1 MINTFY
7 RATGLMLSPS
17 GPRAKLSILIYHRVL
32 PDTDELLPGE
42 VSAQSFE
49 AQMIALKSAFNVLP
63 LSEAIARLKSTSL
76 PARAACITFDDG
88 YADNASIA
96 LPILQRHGLPATF
109 FIATAYLNG
118 GRMFNDTVIHAIRH
132 SRIDRVDLTELG
144 LGEHELGTLEDKRKA
159 LSKILW
165 NIRYHLPVNQRENA
179 AEEIAQ
185 QLAYIPAPKDLMMD
199 DRQVKAI
206 ADAGMEIGGHTAN
219 HPILARLDTAAAC
232 QEVAEGKEY
241 LEALLGAK
249 VTLFAYP
256 NGRPGIDYLPEQT
269 DIPRKLGF
277 ESAVSTHW
285 GAANKGCDI
294 FQLPR
299 FTPHSNDI
307 NKFTPLLFQNLM
319 RKIC

>member
-7 RATGLMLSPS
+7 RATGRMLSPS

-32 PDTDELLPGE
+32 PDADELLPGE
-42 VSAQSFE
+42 VSAQTFD
-49 AQMIALKSAFNVLP
+49 AQMTALKSAFNVLP
-63 LSEAIARLKSTSL
+63 LSEAIARLKSSSL

-96 LPILQRHGLPATF
+96 LPILQCHGLPATF

-132 SRIDRVDLTELG
+132 SRVDRVDLTGLG
-144 LGEHELGTLEDKRKA
+144 LGEHALGTLEDKRKA

-165 NIRYHLPVNQRENA
+165 NIRYHLPVNRRENA

-185 QLAYIPAPKDLMMD
+185 RVADIPAPKDLMMD
-199 DRQVKAI
+199 DGQVQAL
-206 ADAGMEIGGHTAN
+206 ANAGMEIGGHTAS
-219 HPILARLDTAAAC
+219 HPILARLAAAAAC
-232 QEVAEGKEY
+232 REIAEGKEY
-241 LEALLGAK
+241 LEALLGTK

-277 ESAVSTHW
+277 EAAVSTHW
-285 GAANKGCDI
+285 GAASKGCDV

-299 FTPHSNDI
+299 FTPYSNDI
-307 NKFTPLLFQNLM
+307 NRFTPLLLQNLI
-319 RKIC
+319 RRNH